1 MIKKHILTIGI
12 GIILLF
18 TIPFNGFGERWIL
31 SPTNNTLHP
40 DLEERIT
47 KAGGTVLEILDEVAI
62 VVADFSKQED
72 VKTLEADGYEVLP
85 DVILNWL
92 TDDRIPDGEHI
103 ALFQGDFSSYQWH
116 LPLIGADRAGDLG
129 YTGAGV
135 RIAVVDTGIW
145 YYHPDLYQNIDFE
158 AGASFVPGVPDFLD
172 DEGHGTHVA
181 GIIAANDDGRG
192 VKGIAPNATL
202 IPIKVLSRDG
212 TGCISWLADGIIHAV
227 KQRADIINLSLGT
240 YLKKSGYPPYYT
252 ANQAT
257 LIRKM
262 IRNVVNWATSQG
274 VIVINSAG
282 NASLDF
288 DHSGD
293 IISIPTEEGNGIVV
307 SATGP
312 VGLEYFDTPASY
324 TNYGSSVILLSA
336 PGGDFRYYP
345 EYGWWN
351 DMVLSTSING
361 WMWAAGTSMS
371 SAMVAGTAALV
382 IEKYGRIRPGQLKNI
397 LATTADDLGGPGKD
411 PYYGRGRINAY
422 KAVTQ

>member
-1 MIKKHILTIGI
+1 MTKRYILTVGI
-12 GIILLF
+12 GLIVLF
-18 TIPFNGFGERWIL
+18 ALPFTGFGERWIL
-31 SPTNNTLHP
+31 SPSNNTLHP
-40 DLEERIT
+40 DLEDRIT
-47 KAGGTVLEILDEVAI
+47 KAGGTLLEILDEVAL

-72 VKTLEADGYEVLP
+72 VKTMEADGYEVLP
-85 DVILNWL
+85 DILLNWL

-103 ALFQGDFSSYQWH
+103 DLFREDFSGFQWH
-116 LPLIGADRAGDLG
+116 LPVIGADRAADLG

-135 RIAVVDTGIW
+135 RIAIVDTGIW
-145 YYHPDLYQNIDFE
+145 YYHPDLIENIDFE
-158 AGASFVPGVPDFLD
+158 SGASFVPGVADFLD

-181 GIIAANDDGRG
+181 GIIAATDDGWG
-192 VKGIAPNATL
+192 VKGIAPHATL

-212 TGCISWLADGIIHAV
+212 TGSISWLADGIIHAV

-240 YLKKSGYPPYYT
+240 YLKRSGYPPYYT

-274 VIVINSAG
+274 VLVVNSAG
-282 NASLDF
+282 NASVDF
-288 DHSGD
+288 DHSSD

-312 VGLEYFDTPASY
+312 VGFEYFDTAASY

-345 EYGWWN
+345 EDGWWN
-351 DMVLSTSING
+351 DMILSTSING

-371 SAMVAGTAALV
+371 SAMVSGTAALV
-382 IEKYGRIRPGQLKNI
+382 IEKYGHIRPGQLKNI
-397 LATTADDLGGPGKD
+397 LANTADDLGAPGKD
-411 PYYGRGRINAY
+411 PYYGRGRVNAY
-422 KAVTQ
+422 RAVR